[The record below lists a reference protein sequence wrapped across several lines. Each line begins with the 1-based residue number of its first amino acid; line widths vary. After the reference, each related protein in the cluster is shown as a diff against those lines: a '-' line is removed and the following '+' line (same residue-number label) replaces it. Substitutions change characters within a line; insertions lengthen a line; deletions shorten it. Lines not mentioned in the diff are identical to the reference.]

1 MRKKT
6 LKFIIKDIYIYIFI
20 LFFSEFKTCIYIYI
34 IGPFIKIQ
42 MTPNV
47 PMLVHDLIFLY

>member
-1 MRKKT
+1 MREKT
-6 LKFIIKDIYIYIFI
+6 LKFIIKDIYIFIF
-20 LFFSEFKTCIYIYI
+20 FFSEFKTCIYIYI